1 MRINKFEKKVDD
13 LNNVGKQ
20 MTKGGK
26 ISSKG
31 AGAETK
37 YGPTDS
43 GIKGESVVL
52 VNPVVKRIH
61 PLNEDG
67 RIHRSYGIKEE
78 KDRIGVSNF
87 KDIEYTVVTSR
98 NIFRPVNPLVA
109 DFCRSQ
115 KIMIFISQTIANLYG
130 LQIQAYFKQYFP
142 PDSFWI
148 QSLKINE
155 RGKTLKNVEKICLA
169 AKRFKLDRKG
179 LMIAVGGGVL
189 NDLVGF
195 SASIYKRGINYLQIN
210 TTLVG
215 QIDVAVGIKTAVNFG
230 GAKNFLGSFYPP
242 VAAINDPM
250 FLLTLPVREIK
261 CGLAEILKMALI
273 CDHWLFE
280 LLEQYGGDIL
290 TNRFQKD
297 ETGTKEIMHRAMLRM
312 IEELYPNLYEWNLE
326 RLVDFGHTFSPRI
339 EVKSNYRI
347 RHGEAVAID
356 MAISC
361 RIAHLL
367 GYLNLQDYER
377 IMGLY
382 MKIGLPFFDEKTCE
396 PQDLWDSL
404 EEIYLHRGLKL
415 NFITILRIGK
425 ADFIRE
431 REAIGFPV
439 LEQAVNDLRN
449 LSRQDEVVSAWR
461 RSG

>member
-1 MRINKFEKKVDD
+1 MNHFGKQLIRNVKITSEGAGMEKKYD
-13 LNNVGKQ
+13 LD
-20 MTKGGK
+20 
-26 ISSKG
+26 G
-31 AGAETK
+31 AGK
-37 YGPTDS
+37 
-43 GIKGESVVL
+43 KGEALVL
-52 VNPVVKRIH
+52 LNPSVKRIH
-61 PLNEDG
+61 QDAEDDC
-67 RIHRSYGIKEE
+67 SQKDYGIKTE

-98 NIFRPVNPLVA
+98 NIFHPVNPLVA
-109 DFCRSQ
+109 DFCKNQ
-115 KIMIFISQTIANLYG
+115 KIMVFVSQTITNLYG
-130 LQIQAYFKQYFP
+130 RKIEAYFKQYLA
-142 PDSFWI
+142 PDTFCI

-155 RGKTLKNVEKICLA
+155 HAKTLRNMEKICLA

-179 LMIAVGGGVL
+179 LMLAIGGGVL

-195 SASIYKRGINYLQIN
+195 GASIYKRGVNYLQIN

-230 GAKNFLGSFYPP
+230 GTKNFLGSFYPP
-242 VAAINDPM
+242 VAAINDPI
-250 FLLTLPVREIK
+250 FLSTLPVRELK

-273 CDHWLFE
+273 CDHRLFE
-280 LLEQYGGDIL
+280 LLEQYGQRIL
-290 TNRFQKD
+290 TNRFQK
-297 ETGTKEIMHRAMLRM
+297 EEKGTKEIIHRAMLRM

-339 EVKSNYRI
+339 EIKSNYRI

-367 GYLNLQDYER
+367 GYLDLKNYER
-377 IMGLY
+377 IIELY
-382 MKIGLPFFDEKTCE
+382 LKIGLPFFDEKTCV

-404 EEIYLHRGLKL
+404 EEIYLHRGMKL
-415 NFITILRIGK
+415 NFITILCIGK

-431 REAIGFPV
+431 KEAIGFSI
-439 LEQAVNDLRN
+439 LEQAVNDLRH
-449 LSRQDEVVSAWR
+449 LSRQVGVIPTRR